1 MSGNNKSKIFSGFS
15 MNYVREILCAELM
28 AQQGMGLFVVWMM
41 IIQLGC
47 A

>member
-1 MSGNNKSKIFSGFS
+1 
-15 MNYVREILCAELM
+15 MNYVREILCAELLD
-28 AQQGMGLFVVWMM
+28 QQGMGLFVVWMM

>member
-1 MSGNNKSKIFSGFS
+1 
-15 MNYVREILCAELM
+15 MNYVREILCVELM
-28 AQQGMGLFVVWMM
+28 AQQEMGLFVVWMM